1 MFPSPAGRGMKGEG
15 VKMQILSPL
24 CIVTTI
30 VAMSTGVWAHA
41 RLLRSD
47 PGAGAVLTVPPK
59 VVRVWFDDELDPDR
73 STISVWDA
81 REHRVDDGRG
91 GVDLSDLDRKSMV
104 ARLRAAGA
112 GTYTVRWRAVS
123 ADDGFIS
130 QGRFVFTVRRN

>member
-1 MFPSPAGRGMKGEG
+1 MAT
-15 VKMQILSPL
+15 IL
-24 CIVTTI
+24 
-30 VAMSTGVWAHA
+30 AMTTGVWAHA

-104 ARLRAAGA
+104 ARLRAADA
-112 GTYTVRWRAVS
+112 GTYTVRWRDVS

-130 QGRFVFTVRRN
+130 QGRFVFTVRP

>member
-1 MFPSPAGRGMKGEG
+1 MIPSPAGRGTKGEG
-15 VKMQILSPL
+15 VKMQILSLL
-24 CIVTTI
+24 CIMATI
-30 VAMSTGVWAHA
+30 LAMTTGVWAHA

-47 PGAGAVLTVPPK
+47 PGASAVLTVPPK

-81 REHRVDDGRG
+81 REHRVDDRRG

-104 ARLRAAGA
+104 ARLRAADA
-112 GTYTVRWRAVS
+112 GTYTVRWRDVS

-130 QGRFVFTVRRN
+130 QGRFVFTVRP